1 MHGWRSEETDESGE
15 LDCNQIPQSGH
26 QTGIH
31 IQINNIGSSQVMT
44 YINHGALSLSGASNF
59 GNPLF
64 PIVQASFPILLETQ
78 RPDISPAPK

>member
-1 MHGWRSEETDESGE
+1 
-15 LDCNQIPQSGH
+15 
-26 QTGIH
+26 
-31 IQINNIGSSQVMT
+31 MT